1 VSKQILITVA
11 PWEVRAALLERTS
24 LMELHIERRADH
36 GIVGNLYKGRVT
48 RVLPGMQAAFVDV
61 GLEKAAFL
69 HASDL
74 GGADGAL
81 PAIVAEENG
90 AEDGGPHEIA
100 LPARAE
106 VVPIQ
111 ERLRKG
117 DQLLVQVAKEPIGTK
132 GARVTTHTSL
142 PGRYLVFTPGSHHVG
157 ISRRIEDPAERERL
171 HAICTEERPTEGGLI
186 VRTACEGATKREIH
200 QDVRFL
206 SRLWTRIQRLADEA
220 SAPALVHAD
229 LDLALRIVRDSFTAD
244 VERLTI
250 DRAQDHARVLEFV
263 REFMPRL
270 AGRVHLYQGATPLFD
285 QHGIETKISRALE
298 RRVWLKSGG
307 YLIFDQTESLTTV
320 DVNTGRYVGKTDQ
333 RETILRTNLEAAE
346 QVVQQLRL
354 RNIGGIVVID
364 FIDMDD
370 PNDRTGVVDA
380 LENALRRDRARS
392 TVHRI
397 SELGLVQMTRK
408 RTRESLEQTLT
419 TPCPHCQGIGRVRS
433 CETLAYAALRSVQRE
448 VALHGPAPVTLRMH
462 PDVAAFLLNA
472 GRRVLDAAED
482 FFGCKVTIAA
492 DPDCARDQH
501 LVSFDA

>member
-61 GLEKAAFL
+61 GLQKAAFL

-74 GGADGAL
+74 GRADGAL
-81 PAIVAEENG
+81 PVIVAEENG

-100 LPARAE
+100 LPERAE

-370 PNDRTGVVDA
+370 PTDRTGVVDA

>member
-24 LMELHIERRADH
+24 LMELHIERRGDH
-36 GIVGNLYKGRVT
+36 GIAGNLYKGRVT

-69 HASDL
+69 HVSDL

-81 PAIVAEENG
+81 PAIVADENG
-90 AEDGGPHEIA
+90 AEDGAPHEIA
-100 LPARAE
+100 PPARAE

-157 ISRRIEDPAERERL
+157 ISRRIEDPAERDRL

-229 LDLALRIVRDSFTAD
+229 LDLVLRIVRDSFTTD

-370 PNDRTGVVDA
+370 STDRTRVVDA

-472 GRRVLDAAED
+472 GRRILAAAED